1 MSDQLKDTIE
11 TLGRAFEEFKAK
23 NDERIKQVEAKGTAD
38 VELTATVDAL
48 NERIS
53 ELQAKVNRQSIGTD
67 SGKQEMS
74 EKMKAF
80 QAYAR
85 RGVDPQGAL
94 SVGTDSAGGYTV
106 PDEFERQLI
115 QALEVENVMR
125 GLATVITSSSGLKE
139 IPVVSAHGSATW
151 TAEAAAHTE
160 SDETFANVTLS
171 AYKVSR
177 LIKVSKELLNDSAFN
192 LEGYLSSEFG
202 RSIGAAEEAAFVSSA
217 GSTKPTGIVD
227 GAGTGKTGAT
237 GQTTSVTT
245 DDLIDLYHSL
255 GRPYRRNGT
264 WLMAD
269 GTAKAV
275 RKLKD
280 TTNQYLWQ
288 PGLVAGQPDSLLG
301 RPVVISD
308 NVPAMAASAKSIVF
322 ADCKY
327 YWIADRT
334 GFSLQ
339 RLSELYA
346 ANGQVGFIG
355 ERRVDGK
362 LTLAAAAKVYV
373 NSAT

>member
-38 VELTATVDAL
+38 PVLTASVDAL

-53 ELQAKVNRQSIGTD
+53 ELQAKVNRQSIGVD
-67 SGKQEMS
+67 GGKPEMS

-80 QAYAR
+80 HAYAR

-94 SVGTDSAGGYTV
+94 SVGTDSAGGFTV

-125 GLATVITSSSGLKE
+125 GLATVITSSSGIKE
-139 IPVVSAHGSATW
+139 IPVVSAHGTATW

-177 LIKVSKELLNDSAFN
+177 LIRVSKELLNDSAFN
-192 LEGYLSSEFG
+192 LESYLASEFG
-202 RSIGAAEEAAFVSSA
+202 RSIGAAEETAFVNGA
-217 GSTKPTGIVD
+217 GTTRPTGIVGGAGVGITG
-227 GAGTGKTGAT
+227 GAGTA
-237 GQTTSVTT
+237 TSVTT
-245 DDLIDLYHSL
+245 DNLLDTYHSL
-255 GRPYRRNGT
+255 GRQYRRNAT
-264 WLMAD
+264 WMMRDA
-269 GTAKAV
+269 TALAV

-288 PGLVAGQPDSLLG
+288 PGLVAGQPDLLLG
-301 RPVVISD
+301 RPIAISD
-308 NVPAMAASAKSIVF
+308 DVPAMAANARSIVF
-322 ADCKY
+322 ADVKY

-362 LTLAAAAKVYV
+362 LTLAAAAKVFV
-373 NSAT
+373 NGAT

>member
-1 MSDQLKDTIE
+1 MSQEIKGTIE
-11 TLGRAFEEFKAK
+11 ELGKAFEEFKAK
-23 NDERIKQVEAKGTAD
+23 NDARLAEIAAKGSAD
-38 VELTATVDAL
+38 PILAQSVDAL
-48 NERIS
+48 NDRIS
-53 ELQAKVNRQSIGTD
+53 ELQAKVNRTSIGTD
-67 SGKQEMS
+67 SGTPEQS

-80 QAYAR
+80 HAFAR

-106 PDEFERQLI
+106 PDEFERKLI
-115 QALEVENVMR
+115 QGLEDANVMR
-125 GLATVITSSSGLKE
+125 GLATVIPSISGTKS
-139 IPVVSAHGSATW
+139 IPVVSAHGTATW

-160 SDETFANVTLS
+160 SDETFATVTLD

-177 LIKVSKELLNDSAFN
+177 LIKVSKELLNDSAFD
-192 LEGYLSSEFG
+192 LEAYMAAEFA
-202 RSIGAAEEAAFVSSA
+202 RSIGEAEETAFVNGA
-217 GSTKPTGIVD
+217 GTTRPTGIVV
-227 GAGTGKTGAT
+227 GSGVGKTGAT
-237 GQTTSVTT
+237 GQTASVTT

-255 GRPYRRNGT
+255 GRAYRRNAT

-269 GTAKAV
+269 GSAKVV

-280 TTNQYLWQ
+280 ADNQYLWQ
-288 PGLVAGQPDSLLG
+288 PGLVAGQPDVLLG
-301 RPVVISD
+301 RPVAISD
-308 NVPAMAASAKSIVF
+308 DVPAMAANAKSIVF
-322 ADCKY
+322 ADCSY

-355 ERRVDGK
+355 EKRTDGK
-362 LTLAAAAKVYV
+362 LTLAAAAKHYA